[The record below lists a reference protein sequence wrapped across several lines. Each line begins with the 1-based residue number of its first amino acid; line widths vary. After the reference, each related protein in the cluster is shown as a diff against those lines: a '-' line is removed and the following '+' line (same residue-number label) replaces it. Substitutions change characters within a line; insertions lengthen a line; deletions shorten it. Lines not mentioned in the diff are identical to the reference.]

1 MFRKYSNQL
10 YQFFESHTGHW
21 TIGIIVI
28 INALI
33 LGVQTSRFVP
43 DNIEKIL
50 HHIDGLILGFFVLEL
65 ITKLVVSKGNFFRN
79 NWNIFDFFVIALSL
93 VDANNYLTILRAF
106 RTLHLM
112 SITDALPKT
121 QHIIGGIR
129 KSLPGIS
136 NVLVILV
143 VFFYIACVM
152 GVFLFR
158 DSGLDEFQH
167 IGLAMKSMFQVM
179 SGDGWSGL
187 MKSLEQH
194 GYPFAWV
201 YFIAFYI
208 IIVFIILNLFIGVV
222 VGAMQ
227 AAEQE
232 VYADEKDDG
241 VLKAILELK
250 QQVTLLNQQQDQLR
264 TTLLSPPSSHRSS
277 ETSRSSES

>member
-1 MFRKYSNQL
+1 MFSKYSDQL
-10 YQFFESHTGHW
+10 YEFFESRTGHW

-28 INALI
+28 INALS

-43 DNIEKIL
+43 EYIAEIL
-50 HHIDGLILGFFVLEL
+50 HHVDEAILGFFVLEL

-79 NWNIFDFFVIALSL
+79 NWNIFDFLVIAVSL
-93 VDANNYLTILRAF
+93 IDSSDYLPVLRVF

-112 SITDALPKT
+112 SITDAMPKT
-121 QHIIGGIR
+121 QHVIGGIQ

-136 NVLVILV
+136 NVLVILI

-179 SGDGWSGL
+179 TGDDWSSL

-201 YFIAFYI
+201 YFISFYI
-208 IIVFIILNLFIGVV
+208 IIVFVTLNLFIGVI

-232 VYADEKDDG
+232 VYADKKDDG

-250 QQVTLLNQQQDQLR
+250 EQVILLNQKQDQLQNQSLK
-264 TTLLSPPSSHRSS
+264 TSSLQIPPDVSKF
-277 ETSRSSES
+277 